1 MIIRDENGKVV
12 GSVEFSK
19 EEMEAFSNEELFHSY
34 AKNCLENLVRLHE
47 INKNSEVKMNETNK
61 QAEATINETN
71 KRTEATI
78 NEKNKQT
85 ELAINE
91 KNKQTELAINEKNKQ
106 TELAIEDGKRRS
118 EEKINERNKQSDD
131 LIVEGKRKS
140 EDTIRIINAV
150 IETVRYGIGE
160 FTSMY
165 ERLHSQKPEQPSN
178 NDDPEKITGDYQ
190 DAVIEAEEQDFRN
203 FKTSVI

>member
-19 EEMEAFSNEELFHSY
+19 EEIEAFSNEELFHAY
-34 AKNCLENLVRLHE
+34 AKTCLENIVRLRE
-47 INKNSEVKMNETNK
+47 INKNSEVKINETNK
-61 QAEATINETN
+61 QAEVTIND
-71 KRTEATI
+71 
-78 NEKNKQT
+78 KNKQT
-85 ELAINE
+85 ELAIND
-91 KNKQTELAINEKNKQ
+91 KNKQ

-118 EEKINERNKQSDD
+118 EERINERNKQSDD

-165 ERLHSQKPEQPSN
+165 ERLHSQKSEQPSN
-178 NDDPEKITGDYQ
+178 NDSEKIMSDYQ
-190 DAVIEAEEQDFRN
+190 DSVIEANEEDLRN